1 MNAASVHSEAIS
13 TWAPQRQMTLA
24 QARRRSDTVGLLRML
39 FVAGAAI
46 SAGIM
51 IGPIAASALT
61 GATIQVDRIPGD
73 QVVTMVN
80 ARFTGRNIAGE
91 AYIITAETARRQR
104 ADSRVIDLTNPK
116 LVDERGTVITAPEGV
131 YRQSEAVLDLFGD
144 VEVMDGQGYA
154 FSSTAARVYIEDGR
168 VIGLEPLNGDGPLG
182 DVRADSYEI
191 TDDGDRVILRGNVDM
206 IINPSSNE
214 ETEPPEGE

>member
-1 MNAASVHSEAIS
+1 MNAANVHPEAIS

-24 QARRRSDTVGLLRML
+24 QARRRSEMVGLLRML

-51 IGPIAASALT
+51 IGPIAASALS
-61 GATIQVDRIPGD
+61 GATVQVDRIPGD

-91 AYIITAETARRQR
+91 AYVITAETARRQR
-104 ADSRVIDLTNPK
+104 ADSRVVDLTNPK
-116 LVDERGTVITAPEGV
+116 LIDERGTEITAPEGV
-131 YRQSEAVLDLFGD
+131 YRQGEAVLDLSGD
-144 VEVMDGQGYA
+144 VQVIDGQGYT
-154 FSSTAARVYIEDGR
+154 FNSTAARVYIEDGR
-168 VIGLEPLNGDGPLG
+168 VIGLEPLDGGGPLG

-206 IINPSSNE
+206 VINPRSNE
-214 ETEPPEGE
+214 ETEAPNGE